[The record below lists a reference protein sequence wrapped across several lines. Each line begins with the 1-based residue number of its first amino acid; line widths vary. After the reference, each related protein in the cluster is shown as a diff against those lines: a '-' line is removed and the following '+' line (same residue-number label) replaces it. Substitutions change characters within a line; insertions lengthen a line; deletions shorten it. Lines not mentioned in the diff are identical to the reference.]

1 MAYKLIYIDD
11 ENTREVHADSL
22 TKGGVLEIQIVIPS
36 LLEKTRDELL
46 NNKVNL
52 DGIIL
57 DLKLDGNKEGK
68 EHATYTAPS
77 LAQAI
82 RSSFSNPEGGF
93 DVEIPIFLLTSQEN
107 IEKYYEYD
115 LTSHDLF
122 DYIFFKQNLSK
133 DNNYIN
139 TIVGIIE
146 SYRTLNST
154 ENNLNDILKIDL
166 EELNQNIFPSK
177 FHEKGLTSNYIL
189 SNYILRNVVKK
200 AGILIC
206 EKILGARLGVDIEK
220 SPNWNK
226 LIEILN
232 DSVLYKGIYS
242 SVFPRWWSHRLINWW
257 RDEFPSSPPLIRLN
271 AQERVTLIL
280 DKFKIDGLT
289 PATPIAKATESKFW
303 TICQAIGKPLDI
315 KDGILLDDSELKVW
329 QDKQYISL
337 ESILERY
344 YVNKGLRIHPQ
355 ESERITELK
364 KGF

>member
-22 TKGGVLEIQIVIPS
+22 SKGGVLEIQFVIPS

-46 NNKVNL
+46 NNKDNL

-57 DLKLDGNKEGK
+57 DLKLDGNKEAS

-93 DVEIPIFLLTSQEN
+93 DFEVPIFLLTSQEN

-133 DNNYIN
+133 ENDYID
-139 TIVGIIE
+139 TIVGVIE
-146 SYRTLNST
+146 SYRTLSST
-154 ENNLNDILKIDL
+154 ENNLNDILGIDL
-166 EELNQNIFPSK
+166 GELNQNIFPSK
-177 FHEKGLTSNYIL
+177 FYEKGLTTNYIL
-189 SNYILRNVVKK
+189 SNYILRNVIKK
-200 AGILIC
+200 PGILIC
-206 EKILGARLGVDIEK
+206 EKILGARLGVDIEN
-220 SPNWNK
+220 STNWNK
-226 LIEILN
+226 LKEILS
-232 DSVLYKGIYS
+232 DSVSYKGIYS
-242 SVFPRWWSHRLINWW
+242 AVFTRWWSHRLINWW
-257 RDEFPSSPPLIRLN
+257 RDEFPLSAPLIRLN
-271 AQERVTLIL
+271 AEERVALIL
-280 DKFKIDGLT
+280 DKFKLDGIV
-289 PATPIAKATESKFW
+289 PAKPITKATESKFW
-303 TICQAIGKPLDI
+303 TICQAIEKPLDI
-315 KDGILLDDSELKVW
+315 KDGILLDDSEAKVW

-344 YVNKGLRIHPQ
+344 YVKKGLRIHPQ
-355 ESERITELK
+355 ELERVTELK

>member
-22 TKGGVLEIQIVIPS
+22 TKGGFLEIEFVIPS

-46 NNKVNL
+46 KHKDNL

-57 DLKLDGNKEGK
+57 DLKLDGNKEAP

-93 DVEIPIFLLTSQEN
+93 DFEVPIFLLTSQEN

-133 DNNYIN
+133 ENDYIN
-139 TIVGIIE
+139 TIVGVIE
-146 SYRTLNST
+146 SYRTLST
-154 ENNLNDILKIDL
+154 SDNNLDSILGIDL
-166 EELNQNIFPSK
+166 GELNQNIFPSK
-177 FHEKGLTSNYIL
+177 FYEKEITTNYIL
-189 SNYILRNVVKK
+189 SNYVLRNVIKK
-200 AGILIC
+200 PGILIC
-206 EKILGARLGVDIEK
+206 EKILGARLGIDIEN
-220 SPNWNK
+220 SPDWVK
-226 LIEILN
+226 LKEILN
-232 DSVLYKGIYS
+232 DSVSYRGIYS
-242 SVFPRWWSHRLINWW
+242 AVFSRWWSHRLVNWW
-257 RDEFPSSPPLIRLN
+257 REEFASSAPLIRLN
-271 AQERVTLIL
+271 AEERVTLII
-280 DKFKIDGLT
+280 DKFKLNGLVV
-289 PATPIAKATESKFW
+289 AKPINKATESKFW

-315 KDGILLDDSELKVW
+315 KDGILLDDSESKVW
-329 QDKQYISL
+329 QDKLYISL

-344 YVNKGLRIHPQ
+344 YVKKGLRVHPL
-355 ESERITELK
+355 ELERVTELK